1 MGEPESVDQPKNDA
15 TLFAQMKERLF
26 SAVISDALDQVGVRD
41 RVMRADLRPLD
52 PKMVI
57 CGRAFTILSADV
69 YEKNKD
75 PYELEI
81 EALDSLTPHSVAVWS
96 TNGSKRTGV
105 WGELLSTAARVRGA
119 VGAIIDGYI
128 RDAVQIMEMEFPVFC
143 TGLKPVD
150 SSGRSLVI
158 DYNCAVEVGDVLV
171 SPGDIVFADYDG
183 VVVIPK
189 DAEDE
194 VIRLAIEK
202 VQRENATREE
212 LLKGAYLKDVY
223 AKYGVL

>member
-1 MGEPESVDQPKNDA
+1 VDQQRKDDA
-15 TLFAQMKERLF
+15 TLFAEMKERLYA
-26 SAVISDALDQVGVRD
+26 AVLSDALDQVGVRD

-52 PKMVI
+52 PKTVI

-69 YEKNKD
+69 YDKNKD

-81 EALDSLTPHSVAVWS
+81 EALDSLTPNSVVVWC

-105 WGELLSTAARVRGA
+105 WGELLSTAARARGS

-128 RDAVQIMEMEFPVFC
+128 RDSRQIMEMGFPVFC
-143 TGLKPVD
+143 AGLKPVD
-150 SSGRSLVI
+150 SSGRSIVI
-158 DYNCAVEVGDVLV
+158 DYNCVVEVGDILV

-189 DAEDE
+189 DVEDE
-194 VIRLAIEK
+194 VIRLAMEK
-202 VQRENATREE
+202 VQKESASKEE

>member
-1 MGEPESVDQPKNDA
+1 MDQPKNDA

-52 PKMVI
+52 PSMVI

-69 YEKNKD
+69 YEKNRD
-75 PYELEI
+75 PYEMEI
-81 EALDSLTPHSVAVWS
+81 EAIDSLTPHSVAVWS

-105 WGELLSTAARVRGA
+105 WGELLSTAARARGA

-128 RDAVQIMEMEFPVFC
+128 RDAVQIMKMGFPVFC
-143 TGLKPVD
+143 TGLRPVD
-150 SSGRSLVI
+150 SAGRSLVI
-158 DYNCAVEVGDVLV
+158 DYNYTVQVGDVLV

-189 DAEDE
+189 DVEDE
-194 VIRLAIEK
+194 VIRLAMEK
-202 VQRENATREE
+202 VRRDSATREE